1 MRRLATVSLDDCNSP
16 ELCSGAIESLEKY
29 QAQHPEIAEK
39 KFEEMG
45 ELAYELK
52 SDKGTKQWKFA
63 WSKCQEARQVFEK
76 KLEAA
81 LRAKHLLIGE
91 PTSPH
96 SVLQRRR
103 LDSIEQK
110 EHSEKSPNSFL
121 QHKPL
126 SSPLCGRERR
136 LGRVLCNRPEAGY
149 SMEQTPYNR
158 ASFSCSSA
166 SSVASSDFRVRKMS
180 LQSIPSED
188 FNFELYHQVPSGSST
203 PTTSRPMGRRLLR
216 KAQSFDLPG
225 SEAGTH
231 GCQRRLSEPARRGNT
246 GVFIKGLE
254 VSSTEL
260 NDRLGS
266 PRPSLD
272 WSADRVLSDRRSS
285 VSSADG
291 RSRTRYKILN

>member
-16 ELCSGAIESLEKY
+16 ELCTGAMESLEKY
-29 QAQHPEIAEK
+29 QVQHPEIAEK
-39 KFEEMG
+39 KFEEMR

-81 LRAKHLLIGE
+81 LRAKNLLIGE
-91 PTSPH
+91 QSSPR
-96 SVLQRRR
+96 SVSQRRPI
-103 LDSIEQK
+103 DSVDQK
-110 EHSEKSPNSFL
+110 VNPDKITNSFL
-121 QHKPL
+121 QSKLL
-126 SSPLCGRERR
+126 SSPLFSRERR
-136 LGRVLCNRPEAGY
+136 PSRVLCSRPEVGY
-149 SMEQTPYNR
+149 SMEQTPYR
-158 ASFSCSSA
+158 GSSSCSSA

-188 FNFELYHQVPSGSST
+188 FNLELYQQVPSGSST
-203 PTTSRPMGRRLLR
+203 PTPSRPMGRRLLR

-225 SEAGTH
+225 TEAGTH

-260 NDRLGS
+260 TDRSCS
-266 PRPSLD
+266 PRQALD
-272 WSADRVLSDRRSS
+272 WSADRVPSDRRSS
-285 VSSADG
+285 VSSTDG
-291 RSRTRYKILN
+291 RSRTRYTILQ